1 MPMQIAALPDLFS
14 MSISMKNIFLA
25 LTVISL
31 TAWPAIVSSQE
42 PLEAGARVRVA
53 IPQRNP
59 MIATFSAW
67 SADTIQLTMVG
78 GAQVKLAMANII
90 GLEKSVGRETH
101 FWKHFAIGV
110 SATGLA
116 VGLVSAATWTPCRQ
130 TGPFACLFTTG
141 SRGEAFALGGVAGV
155 VIGVPIGALAGALI
169 KRERW
174 QQVTLP

>member
-1 MPMQIAALPDLFS
+1 
-14 MSISMKNIFLA
+14 MKNVFLA

-53 IPQRNP
+53 IQQRNP

-110 SATGLA
+110 SATALA
-116 VGLVSAATWTPCRQ
+116 VGLVSAATWT
-130 TGPFACLFTTG
+130 
-141 SRGEAFALGGVAGV
+141 GVAGV
-155 VIGVPIGALAGALI
+155 VIGVPIGALAGAVI